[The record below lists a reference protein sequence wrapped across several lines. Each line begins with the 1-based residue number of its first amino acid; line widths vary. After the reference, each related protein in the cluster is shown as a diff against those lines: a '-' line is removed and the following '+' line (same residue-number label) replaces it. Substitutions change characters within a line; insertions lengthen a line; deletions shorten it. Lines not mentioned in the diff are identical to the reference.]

1 MMRRCSGQTIKNRW
15 TAVVAAALMG
25 LVLVLAGAAFADDIS
40 NSLDASVDAVAE
52 VMPLTVGGANG
63 ATTLYVLP
71 TNDPGKSGCNLT
83 GSTTLGLSVASSN
96 PAVATVSPSSLTFA
110 SCGDMKTLTV
120 TPVAQGATTISVS
133 ETSNTTEGTFNLAP
147 ATFTVTVAASS
158 TNTAPHISVAGVAG
172 GASYEKGS
180 VPAATCQATDAE
192 DGNTSFAATLS
203 AVTGA
208 YAADG
213 IGSQTASCSYTDQG
227 GLTAAASETYGI
239 VDPSAP
245 SIGYT
250 LSPASP
256 DGQNGWYTGNVTLV
270 WSVNDP
276 QSPTSLVTTGC
287 VDQNITADQA
297 ETTYS
302 CVASSAGGTASQVDV
317 KLKRDGSVPSVS
329 VVGVKNADDT
339 AYTPGTS
346 NWTNQAVTVAF
357 SCADNGPSGVASLSP
372 DPVTL
377 ATEGAAQSAG
387 TSCTDNAG
395 NSTGGSQEGINIDL
409 TAPSVVGVPAGPAN
423 GDNGWYTSDVTINWT
438 CFDALSLLLDACPA
452 TTTINT
458 EGTALTSSLGPIHDN
473 AGNETTGV
481 SSPAVKIDKTP
492 PLISAGVTPA
502 AADGQDGWYVT
513 APTVKFT
520 CNDATS
526 LIASCVADDAAPSD
540 ELTLGESASE
550 QTISGSATDNAGNSS
565 TASSAALK
573 VDLSNPTAPS
583 WNGSIGDGASF
594 YFGSVPAAPTCS
606 ATDAISG
613 LNGCVVTG
621 YSAQVGT
628 HTLTATAT
636 DNAGRTS
643 TATRSYTVLAWTLK
657 GFYQPV
663 DMGGVFNTVK
673 NGSTVP
679 LKFQIFAG
687 NTELTTTSSVT
698 SLTSAQL
705 ARNSSAPTD
714 DIELTA
720 TGATTLRYDSTG
732 QFIYN
737 WQTPKT
743 ASVCYRVTMT
753 TQDGSSL
760 VAFFK
765 LK

>member
-1 MMRRCSGQTIKNRW
+1 MKNRW
-15 TAVVAAALMG
+15 TAAVAGALMAV
-25 LVLVLAGAAFADDIS
+25 VLVLAGAAFADDIS
-40 NSLDASVDAVAE
+40 NALDPSVDAVAE

-63 ATTLYVLP
+63 STTLYLVER
-71 TNDPGKSGCNLT
+71 NGDGKNGCNLT
-83 GSTTLGLSVASSN
+83 GSTTLALSVASSN
-96 PAVATVSPSSLTFA
+96 PAVATVSPSLVTFA
-110 SCGDMKTLTV
+110 SCGDVKTLTV
-120 TPVAQGATTISVS
+120 LPVAQGSTTISVS
-133 ETSNTTEGTFNLAP
+133 ETSNTTEGTFNLVP

-158 TNTAPHISVAGVAG
+158 TNTAPHISVAGVTG
-172 GASYEKGS
+172 GASYDKGS
-180 VPAATCQATDAE
+180 VPAATCQVTDAE
-192 DGNTSFAATLS
+192 DGNTSFAATLG

-208 YAADG
+208 YATDG

-227 GLTAAASETYGI
+227 GLAASASETYGI

-245 SIGYT
+245 IIGYT
-250 LSPASP
+250 LSPSSP
-256 DGQNGWYTGNVTLV
+256 DGQNGWYTGNVTLT
-270 WSVNDP
+270 WSVDDP
-276 QSPTSLVTTGC
+276 QSPNSLLTTGC

-297 ETTYS
+297 EATYS
-302 CVASSAGGTASQVDV
+302 CAASSAGGTASQVHMTI
-317 KLKRDGSVPSVS
+317 KRDGSAPSVS
-329 VVGVKNADDT
+329 VVSVKNADDT
-339 AYTPGTS
+339 TYTPGTS
-346 NWTNQAVTVAF
+346 NWTNQAVTVDF
-357 SCADNGPSGVASLSP
+357 SCADNGPSGVAGISP

-377 ATEGAAQSAG
+377 ATEGEAQSAG
-387 TSCTDNAG
+387 TTCTDNAG
-395 NSTGGSQEGINIDL
+395 NSAGGSEQDINIDL
-409 TAPSVVGVPAGPAN
+409 TAPSVIGIPAGPPN

-438 CFDALSLLLDACPA
+438 CFDALSLLLDACAA
-452 TTTINT
+452 TTTISS

-473 AGNETTGV
+473 AGNATTGL
-481 SSPAVKIDKTP
+481 SSPGVKIDKTP
-492 PLISAGVTPA
+492 PLISPGVTPA
-502 AADGQDGWYVT
+502 ASDGQDGWYVT

-520 CNDATS
+520 CSDATS
-526 LIASCVADDAAPSD
+526 LIASCAADDAAPSD
-540 ELTLGESASE
+540 ELTLGESASA
-550 QTISGSATDNAGNSS
+550 QTVTGTATDNAGNSN

-583 WNGSIGDGASF
+583 WTGSIGDGASF
-594 YFGSVPAAPTCS
+594 YFGSVPPLPTCS

-613 LNGCVVTG
+613 FKGCVVGG
-621 YSAQVGT
+621 YSNQVGT

-643 TATRSYTVLAWTLK
+643 TATRTYNVLAWTLK
-657 GFYQPV
+657 GFYQPT

-687 NTELTTTSSVT
+687 SAELSTTSSVK
-698 SLTSAQL
+698 SLTSAQV
-705 ARNSSAPTD
+705 ACNSTALTD

-732 QFIYN
+732 GQFVYN

-743 ASVCYRVTMT
+743 AGICYRVTMT